1 MTVAEGL
8 EVDLAEDL
16 GRMIEIEA
24 ERVDRDP
31 DLDED
36 PVEDRDLVAEV
47 AVRAPDLELD
57 HDKWDKRRC
66 ENSTLIGKT
75 HIRIENR

>member
-57 HDKWDKRRC
+57 HDK
-66 ENSTLIGKT
+66 
-75 HIRIENR
+75 